1 MIQIGNMAPR
11 GEPIKMLRGGV
22 GRRGKAF
29 RIAALGAL
37 VCLLGGMAGS
47 QSQFSGVADGPEAEF
62 HLARMIY
69 RGFGRGGSRGF
80 RQPMWAIDY
89 PYAEIHFLPALSRLT
104 NLNVAED
111 SVHLELTDERIF
123 KYPFM
128 FVQQVGQGG
137 WRPNEEEAAG
147 LREYLARGGFLM
159 VDDFHGFR
167 DWAVFEAA
175 IRTVLPDREIVEIP
189 LDDPLMHTF
198 FDLDKRTQIPGERHL
213 RMTRGGQIVAQMEGE
228 PQWLGIYDDRERL
241 MVAINFNMDMGD
253 AWEHADD
260 AHYPGP
266 MTALAYSFGVNYVI
280 YAMTH

>member
-1 MIQIGNMAPR
+1 M
-11 GEPIKMLRGGV
+11 KMPEGGI
-22 GRRGKAF
+22 GRRGKGVQDCRPRRAGVPAGRHGRQSVPIHWRCRWPRS
-29 RIAALGAL
+29 RIPTGTHDLSR
-37 VCLLGGMAGS
+37 VW
-47 QSQFSGVADGPEAEF
+47 P
-62 HLARMIY
+62 
-69 RGFGRGGSRGF
+69 GGSRGF

-104 NLNVAED
+104 NLNVGED

-123 KYPFM
+123 EYPFM

-137 WRPNEEEAAG
+137 WRPNAEEAAG

-175 IRTVLPDREIVEIP
+175 IRTVLPEGEIVEIP

>member
-1 MIQIGNMAPR
+1 M
-11 GEPIKMLRGGV
+11 KMPEGGI
-22 GRRGKAF
+22 GRRGKGF
-29 RIAALGAL
+29 RIAVLGAL
-37 VCLLGGMAGS
+37 VCLLGSMAGS
-47 QSQFSGVADGPEAEF
+47 QSRFTGVADGPEAEF
-62 HLARMIY
+62 QLARMIY

-123 KYPFM
+123 EYPFM

-137 WRPNEEEAAG
+137 WRPNEEEVAG